1 MSSPAASPARLRR
14 SERREAILDAA
25 AGLVT
30 ERAIDAISMTDV
42 VRVAGVS
49 RPVVYDHFAS
59 TRDLVVALVE
69 RHRGALRAA
78 LDDHAAAHGPV
89 ADEAGFRAVLALI
102 FDQFE
107 ADPAGWRLL
116 SQEPSSDPAIAEVQR
131 VGRDEINRAIAHALA
146 LEGPPRARMLVA
158 EAIRTAAN
166 GLFAWGKEHASVRRG
181 QLVDAF
187 VSVAWR
193 GIGTDR

>member
-1 MSSPAASPARLRR
+1 MSSPTASPARLRR
-14 SERREAILDAA
+14 SERREAILQAA

-69 RHRGALRAA
+69 RHRGALGAA
-78 LDDHAAAHGPV
+78 LDEHAAAHGPV
-89 ADEAGFRAVLALI
+89 EDEEGFRAVLALI
-102 FDQFE
+102 FDQFA

-116 SQEPSSDPAIAEVQR
+116 SQEPSSEPAIAEVQR
-131 VGRDEINRAIAHALA
+131 IGRDEINRAIAHALA

-166 GLFAWGKEHASVRRG
+166 GLFAWGQEHRSVRRA

-187 VSVAWR
+187 VSVAWH
-193 GIGTDR
+193 GIASTR